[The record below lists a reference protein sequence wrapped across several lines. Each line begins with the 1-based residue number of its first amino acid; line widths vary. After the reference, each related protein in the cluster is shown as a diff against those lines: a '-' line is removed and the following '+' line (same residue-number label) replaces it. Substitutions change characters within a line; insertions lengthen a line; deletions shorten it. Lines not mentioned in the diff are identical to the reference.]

1 MGGCGAVRAWAR
13 DDAMA
18 PLCWNAAAIEQMKAG
33 TADGMVGGFERLA
46 ISYVLAGDNP
56 HLMVYVDHR

>member
-1 MGGCGAVRAWAR
+1 
-13 DDAMA
+13 MA

-33 TADGMVGGFERLA
+33 TADGMVGGFEGLA
-46 ISYVLAGDNP
+46 ISYVLAGDNL